1 MTFCKVQVYKISQ
14 RTEEM
19 LQTLFTL
26 HVPFPTQWGLHPGLS
41 RTEGGGC
48 QLPSPGLVPSA
59 KGPLLLMRT
68 TPSPCRKAQRS
79 LLLTC
84 LCVPGERRSAVAVL
98 IEMLV
103 ALCG

>member
-19 LQTLFTL
+19 LQALFTL

-41 RTEGGGC
+41 RTGGAASCPLLGWSP
-48 QLPSPGLVPSA
+48 LP
-59 KGPLLLMRT
+59 KGPLLLMGT

>member
-41 RTEGGGC
+41 RTEGGG
-48 QLPSPGLVPSA
+48 VPAALSWA
-59 KGPLLLMRT
+59 GPLCQGTAAFDEDHPITL
-68 TPSPCRKAQRS
+68 PQSPKISAPHMPLRAGRAA
-79 LLLTC
+79 
-84 LCVPGERRSAVAVL
+84 ERRGCAD
-98 IEMLV
+98 
-103 ALCG
+103 